1 MRGEIVSVG
10 TELLLGMIAD
20 TNAQYL
26 CQELATIGIDV
37 FWIGQVGDNLGRV
50 SEIFQRALGRS
61 EAIIVTGGLGPTEDD
76 LTREAIAD
84 ALGESL
90 ALDPELERQLREN
103 FARRNRPM
111 PERNVKQATLIPS
124 ATSLPNPLG
133 TAPGWWVEHDSR
145 VIVAMPGVPSEMHLM
160 WEQQAKS
167 RLRQRS
173 GAGILVTTT
182 LRIIGVGEG
191 AVEEQLGELIH
202 GVNPTV
208 ATYAKPDGVQV
219 RISAKAPDESSAR
232 ELLVPTVKEVEGIF
246 GHWIYGRDDET
257 LARVAGSVLGQRGWL
272 LASAE
277 RGTAGALANEIASD
291 ESLQATYQ
299 GGFLLGRDGGPLG
312 VESAEPAELASAA
325 RERTGADV
333 GIATVLA
340 QNDGRLMGEYA
351 VDVRGTI
358 RTGDS
363 RWNMGVPELRR
374 RAAVETLALLVRS
387 LRESD

>member
-37 FWIGQVGDNLGRV
+37 FWISQVGDNLGRV

-219 RISAKAPDESSAR
+219 RISAKAPDDSSAR
-232 ELLVPTVKEVEGIF
+232 ELLVPTIKEVEGIF

-312 VESAEPAELASAA
+312 VESTEPAELASAA

-340 QNDGRLMGEYA
+340 QNNGRLMGEYA
-351 VDVRGTI
+351 VDVRGSI